1 MFFCL
6 HRADLRRRYYLF
18 QDRTLKIKLSFEVFD
33 EYLKISLSGGNPYKE
48 IDEILKTI
56 KTLMDENNRKRV
68 LIEAIDIIIP
78 SEMEKFY
85 IGEAGVGVLGGKVK
99 MALVTKQEYINKF
112 FENVVVNRGGQLFV
126 AGSEQEALH
135 WLLQ

>member
-1 MFFCL
+1 M
-6 HRADLRRRYYLF
+6 
-18 QDRTLKIKLSFEVFD
+18 KIKLSFEVFD

-112 FENVVVNRGGQLFV
+112 FENVVVNRGGQLYV

>member
-18 QDRTLKIKLSFEVFD
+18 QDRALKIIISFEVFD